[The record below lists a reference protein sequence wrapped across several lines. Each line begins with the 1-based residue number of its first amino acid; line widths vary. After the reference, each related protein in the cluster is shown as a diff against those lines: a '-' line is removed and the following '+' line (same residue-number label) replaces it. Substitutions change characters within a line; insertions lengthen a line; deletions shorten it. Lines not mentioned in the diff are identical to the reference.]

1 MKIKDE
7 RILTVF
13 KSHRKETV
21 VVFAVLLLL
30 VFILLLWIIISLMLS
45 AFKIEK
51 IVVVSN
57 NIPYSESE
65 LFEICEI
72 QKKDKLFGI
81 DLSEVE
87 KKLLNNIGYIH
98 SVKVR
103 RGFPN
108 SLKIIAECDEGRY
121 YINISGEYYVLSEDL
136 RVLEEADSFDLR
148 AENLIKLDI
157 PEVKRITVGQ
167 YIEYKE
173 GQGLESYIGD
183 SLVELTSSEL
193 GSNINAINIENKFEM
208 YFIYERK
215 YKIYLGESKD
225 ITTKANVV
233 KKVLNDPTFENDK
246 TAIIDVSNPKKL
258 SVVFDNS
265 LDFDA
270 ILD

>member
-7 RILTVF
+7 RILTIF

-45 AFKIEK
+45 AFKIER
-51 IVVVSN
+51 IVVASD
-57 NIPYSESE
+57 NIPYSENE

-72 QKKDKLFGI
+72 QKKDKLFGV
-81 DLSEVE
+81 DLSDVE
-87 KKLLNNIGYIH
+87 KRLLNNIGYIS

-103 RGFPN
+103 RVFPN
-108 SLKIIAECDEGRY
+108 ALKIIAECDRGRY
-121 YINISGEYYVLSEDL
+121 YINISGEYYALSEDL
-136 RVLEEADSFDLR
+136 RVLEESDSFNLR
-148 AENLIKLDI
+148 AKDLIKLDI

-167 YIEYKE
+167 YIEYGE
-173 GQGLESYIGD
+173 GQGLKSYIGD
-183 SLVELTSSEL
+183 SLTELTSSAL
-193 GSNINAINIENKFEM
+193 GAGINAINIENKFEM

-225 ITTKANVV
+225 ITTKINVV
-233 KKVLNDPTFENDK
+233 NKVLNDPAFDNDK

-258 SVVFDNS
+258 SVMFDNS